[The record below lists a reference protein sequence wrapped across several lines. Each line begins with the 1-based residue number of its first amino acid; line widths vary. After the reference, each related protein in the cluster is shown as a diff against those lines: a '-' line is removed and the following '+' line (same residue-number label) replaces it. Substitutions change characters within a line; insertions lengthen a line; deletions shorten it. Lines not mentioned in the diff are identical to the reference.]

1 MASAHAGHEVLGQ
14 RTPAQYIP
22 RVRFDYY
29 RYAAPVGRSS
39 LHAHQHPASA
49 RFAVREIGDAGSAA
63 HRRHKI
69 EELTGPSLRRH
80 DDRFLLNLGLQTW
93 RLAPHAW

>member
-29 RYAAPVGRSS
+29 VTWHRWVAAVCTLTSTR
-39 LHAHQHPASA
+39 LRA
-49 RFAVREIGDAGSAA
+49 RFAVQEIGDAGSAA

-93 RLAPHAW
+93 TLAPHAW